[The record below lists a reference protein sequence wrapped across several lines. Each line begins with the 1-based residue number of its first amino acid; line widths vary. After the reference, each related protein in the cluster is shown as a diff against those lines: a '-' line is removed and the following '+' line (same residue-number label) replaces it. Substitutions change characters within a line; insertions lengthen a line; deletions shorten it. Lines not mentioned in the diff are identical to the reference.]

1 MKCLLHRSSVH
12 CCHLGVGLCE
22 TPMSAVQ
29 GQFLECSSVCGPRAS
44 VPEPGDMSHHLIS
57 STNQRCHMRECLIR
71 AYVNYL
77 ISLVIVIVQHSTQPN
92 QSQTKGRSYVI
103 WSYGHLIL
111 CCVHRLMGKSSD
123 DFHDRPGVIVID
135 IYILRNC

>member
-1 MKCLLHRSSVH
+1 MRLHTVKCLLHRSSVH

-22 TPMSAVQ
+22 SPMSAVQ

-57 STNQRCHMRECLIR
+57 STNQRCHMRECHIR

-77 ISLVIVIVQHSTQPN
+77 ISLVNVIVQQN
-92 QSQTKGRSYVI
+92 V
-103 WSYGHLIL
+103 LL
-111 CCVHRLMGKSSD
+111 L
-123 DFHDRPGVIVID
+123 FHIPFLID
-135 IYILRNC
+135 IQDMKKIELVQSIDPE